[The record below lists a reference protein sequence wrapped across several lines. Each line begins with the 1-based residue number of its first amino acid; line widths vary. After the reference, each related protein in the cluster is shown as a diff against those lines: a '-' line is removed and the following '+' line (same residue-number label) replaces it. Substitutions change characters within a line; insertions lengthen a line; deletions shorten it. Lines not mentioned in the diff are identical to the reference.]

1 MGSNPVSDTL
11 KVPCGEGD
19 FISLCLGL
27 PICKMGSGEAKK
39 FQPYHVPSAAL
50 SSHRPWCVWVS
61 TSSGLLA
68 VPRDSELKAVLGGQ
82 ATFSLL
88 LHKQN

>member
-11 KVPCGEGD
+11 KVPGGEGD

-27 PICKMGSGEAKK
+27 PICKMGSGKAKK
-39 FQPYHVPSAAL
+39 FQPYEVPSAAL
-50 SSHRPWCVWVS
+50 SCYRPWCVWVS

-68 VPRDSELKAVLGGQ
+68 VPQRLRAQSAGGGQ
-82 ATFSLL
+82 VMFSFLL
-88 LHKQN
+88 PK